1 MNALTR
7 FFGGPP
13 LWVILRLI
21 VFSIVV
27 GIVLQW
33 LDITPFALVDRV
45 VGFVR
50 RLVDRGFD
58 AVRDIGSYLVV
69 GAMVVV
75 PVWLVM
81 RVLGTTRGR

>member
-45 VGFVR
+45 VSFVR